1 MGKFKNIAIE
11 LEEAEKLKAHLDDLE
26 NYGMAHEI
34 EFLEKENQVTINREE
49 EEKLK
54 SILRHLKRFNKINPE
69 DHKLIEKAL
78 SLFLGEY

>member
-1 MGKFKNIAIE
+1 MGKFKDIAIE
-11 LEEAEKLKAHLDDLE
+11 LEETKKLKTHLDELE

-34 EFLEKENQVTINREE
+34 KFLEKENQVTINRVE
-49 EEKLK
+49 EEKIR
-54 SILRHLKRFNKINPE
+54 SILKHLKRFNEINIE